1 MNTGLDQYMDIFKD
15 AVEDSAAKLTISFE
29 EILIKVIIL
38 FMVIPRKI
46 NFTQMGR
53 YVSLAKRFFG
63 KQGRWAIA
71 IDPSYISKAGKKK
84 LFFSSDTSLS
94 GEEVLL
100 YYRTRF
106 HIEFCFQCFVH
117 ITKCCQG
124 NYEGDGNGIFYVFI
138 QVTDDQHLS
147 GETNF

>member
-1 MNTGLDQYMDIFKD
+1 MI
-15 AVEDSAAKLTISFE
+15 V
-29 EILIKVIIL
+29 L

-63 KQGRWAIA
+63 QQGRWAIA

-84 LFFSSDTSLS
+84 LFFSPDTSLS

-100 YYRTRF
+100 YYRIRF
-106 HIEFCFQCFVH
+106 QIEFCFQCFVH

>member
-1 MNTGLDQYMDIFKD
+1 MNTELDQYMDIFKD

-29 EILIKVIIL
+29 KILIKVIIL

-138 QVTDDQHLS
+138 QVTDDQHLY

>member
-29 EILIKVIIL
+29 KILIKVIIL

-63 KQGRWAIA
+63 QQGRWAIA

-84 LFFSSDTSLS
+84 LFFSPDTSLS

-100 YYRTRF
+100 YYRIRF
-106 HIEFCFQCFVH
+106 QIEFCFQCFVH

-138 QVTDDQHLS
+138 QVTDDQYLS

>member
-1 MNTGLDQYMDIFKD
+1 MNTELDQYMDIFKD

-29 EILIKVIIL
+29 KILIKVIIL

-84 LFFSSDTSLS
+84 RKQSLRT
-94 GEEVLL
+94 VL
-100 YYRTRF
+100 RTLVKIYTF
-106 HIEFCFQCFVH
+106 APNFKLG
-117 ITKCCQG
+117 TK
-124 NYEGDGNGIFYVFI
+124 
-138 QVTDDQHLS
+138 
-147 GETNF
+147 